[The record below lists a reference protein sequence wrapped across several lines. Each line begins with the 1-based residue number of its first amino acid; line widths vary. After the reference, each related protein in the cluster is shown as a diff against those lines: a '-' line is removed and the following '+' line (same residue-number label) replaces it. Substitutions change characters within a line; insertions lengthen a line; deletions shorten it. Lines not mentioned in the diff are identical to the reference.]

1 MAYISKAEVQI
12 KTAQLKVLNGLYGVK
27 STFSG
32 SNSSSLLLTI
42 SSSGIDFIGNHIE
55 MLKIAKAN
63 GRIYYPIEDSIEV
76 LKISGYI
83 QVNNYYLK
91 DNFSGTALEYLESA
105 YKIMLEG
112 HWDKSDVQTDYF
124 NCSWY
129 NNIHVGRWNKPYVLT
144 AE

>member
-12 KTAQLKVLNGLYGVK
+12 KTAQLKVINKLYGVK

-42 SSSGIDFIGNHIE
+42 SSSGIDFIGSHIE

-63 GRIYYPIEDSIEV
+63 GRIYYEIEGTIEA

-83 QVNNYYLK
+83 QVNNYWLK
-91 DNFSGTALEYLESA
+91 DNFSGVALEYLEAA

-112 HWDKSDVQTDYF
+112 HWDKSEIQTDYF
-124 NCSWY
+124 NCAWY
-129 NNIHVGRWNKPYVLT
+129 NNIHIGRWNKPYVLIT
-144 AE
+144 E

>member
-1 MAYISKAEVQI
+1 MAYINKTEVQA
-12 KTAQLKVLNGLYGVK
+12 KSQKLKVLNKEYGVK

-42 SSSGIDFIGNHIE
+42 SSSSIDFVGNHIA

-63 GRIYYPIEDSIEV
+63 GRIYYPIESTIEG

-83 QVNNYYLK
+83 QVNNYWLK
-91 DNFSGTALEYLESA
+91 DNFSGIALEYLEKA
-105 YKIMLEG
+105 YRIMLEG
-112 HWDKSDVQTDYF
+112 HWDKSDIQTDYF
-124 NCSWY
+124 NCAWY

-144 AE
+144 VK